1 MWDNPSCMELDA
13 KASHRLSQRM
23 SYALR
28 FATKEYGVVLGID
41 GTVPIEKVTEAINR
55 KHKVKYSPSDVIAIG
70 LAEPEHFEVIGDRIR
85 ANVSM
90 PKSVT
95 DPEPIEPPEKLYLG
109 IRRAELKEIIGN
121 GLKPNFLGFVRLFRT
136 KEAASKPLSYKG
148 VVPTFLV
155 IAAHDA
161 WKNGIE
167 FFRQSENV
175 FLSKPIKPE
184 YISVAIYHRGIIPI
198 LQFAG

>member
-1 MWDNPSCMELDA
+1 MELDA

-155 IAAHDA
+155 IAAQDA
-161 WKNGIE
+161 WKHGIE
-167 FFRQSENV
+167 FFRQSENIY
-175 FLSKPIKPE
+175 LSKPIMPE
-184 YISVAIYHRGIIPI
+184 YISVAIYHKGLIPL